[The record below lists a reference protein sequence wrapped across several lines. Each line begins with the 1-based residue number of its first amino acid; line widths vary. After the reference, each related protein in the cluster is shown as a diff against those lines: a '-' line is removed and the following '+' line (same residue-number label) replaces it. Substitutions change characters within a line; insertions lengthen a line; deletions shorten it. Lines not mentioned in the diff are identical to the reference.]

1 MQTGEPVRIPYK
13 VINSFI
19 YQGEIWLTLLV
30 GTRLIE
36 RRAEDLARRKR
47 R

>member
-1 MQTGEPVRIPYK
+1 MQTGEHIRIPYK
-13 VINSFI
+13 VMNSFV

-36 RRAEDLARRKR
+36 RRVEEMARRKR